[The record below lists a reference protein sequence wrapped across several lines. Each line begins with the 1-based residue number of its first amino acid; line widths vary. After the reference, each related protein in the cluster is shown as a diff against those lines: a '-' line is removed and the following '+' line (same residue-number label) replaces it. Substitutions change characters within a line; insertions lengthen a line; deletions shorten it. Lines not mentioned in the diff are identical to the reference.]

1 MKTTI
6 TINRDDVLAEVDII
20 TAYIGGKNGMYDTL
34 PTLDADRELIDIL
47 WRDAKAWACAAIGV
61 SPGAASTSA
70 HDANLTVTDGN
81 ENADLLRGAL
91 ARYIISR
98 WLQICGHESSD
109 IHYEQA
115 LSTLTSLKRQAR
127 VRCPARRPI
136 PPF

>member
-47 WRDAKAWACAAIGV
+47 WRDAKAWACAGIGL

-70 HDANLTVTDGN
+70 HDVNLTVSDPYGN
-81 ENADLLRGAL
+81 M
-91 ARYIISR
+91 IS
-98 WLQICGHESSD
+98 
-109 IHYEQA
+109 
-115 LSTLTSLKRQAR
+115 
-127 VRCPARRPI
+127 
-136 PPF
+136 